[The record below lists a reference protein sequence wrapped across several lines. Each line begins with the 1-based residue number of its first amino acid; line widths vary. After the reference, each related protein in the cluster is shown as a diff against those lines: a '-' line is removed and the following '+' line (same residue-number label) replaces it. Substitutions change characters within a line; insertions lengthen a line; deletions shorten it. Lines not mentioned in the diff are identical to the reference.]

1 MKYALL
7 FFAMLNVCSV
17 YAQATIITADNPT
30 GQPSHTFIIDS
41 LGYGL
46 GPADTV
52 SFDGDISWGYPSFQT
67 LPYIVFGKAAP
78 QKKTVSGWIRHGQW
92 RIKSYPMTNGK
103 ALGFVGAALIG
114 AIDGVMEGYE
124 FDGRKSFE
132 RKYNVSPTGYFGSQS
147 WVRAYKNNDPEQGYK
162 NLYSRTFGAN
172 DFYHHADDAKK
183 IGYIGSGITIG
194 ISGGRV
200 NTKWWH
206 YAVDFG
212 IGLAVSGA
220 GKAAG
225 MAWVRGK

>member
-1 MKYALL
+1 MKYTIL

-17 YAQATIITADNPT
+17 SAQITVSTADNPT
-30 GQPSHTFIIDS
+30 GRPSHTFMIDS

-52 SFDGDISWGYPSFQT
+52 GFSGDIFGNYPSFQT
-67 LPYIVFGKAAP
+67 LPYIISSKTEP
-78 QKKTVSGWIRHGQW
+78 HKKTIKGWSQHEQW
-92 RIKSYPMTNGK
+92 RVKSYPMTNGK
-103 ALGFVGAALIG
+103 VLGFIGAAISG
-114 AIDGVMEGYE
+114 AIDGIVEGYE

-132 RKYNVSPTGYFGSQS
+132 RKYNVSPTGYFGSES
-147 WVRAYKNNDPEQGYK
+147 WRLAYKNNDPDQGYK

-172 DFYHHADDAKK
+172 DFYHLADDGKK

-206 YAVDFG
+206 YALDFVASFS
-212 IGLAVSGA
+212 LSAAS
-220 GKAAG
+220 KAAG
-225 MAWVRGK
+225 LDWIRH